1 MPCDYRQFE
10 AQAESLEKRVQALN
24 AKQNRTPDE
33 RDECLSLMGQIH
45 ALEGAAGRV
54 KEAELADLRASIA
67 NGTAVTGPGSYAFD
81 GGAVQDFHAYLKS
94 GGEIRNSMSS
104 GSDPGGGYLVPEPE
118 HAALLEVRRAIDP
131 ILRLATNFQMTGSD
145 TMYLPRK
152 ATIGEALSAVESAA
166 RPETDAPTF
175 TSGTLVARDYYAS
188 QKVTQ
193 LLLDSV
199 AGIESMLTSWLYA
212 DAYGAFSH
220 DLAVGTGSGEPLG
233 LFGGGGFFAHYP
245 SGSGTALVNTCFIGV
260 ACALHPDFLPNAAWL
275 MNGTTLATI
284 SMFSH
289 PGNDTQLLVDWSS
302 GSPRLLGYPIYR
314 CDAAPQIGAGTF
326 PIAFGDISQAM
337 VTGVHRAP
345 SVIRNP
351 YSEPPFV
358 LFQQLA
364 RLAGTPW
371 NAEACIL
378 VEVAAS

>member
-1 MPCDYRQFE
+1 MAYFDYRRL
-10 AQAESLEKRVQALN
+10 QADAAKLEPRIKQLN
-24 AKQNRTPDE
+24 GKADRTADE
-33 RDECLSLMGQIH
+33 RDELLSLMAQTH
-45 ALEGAAGRV
+45 ALEGAALQVR
-54 KEAELADLRASIA
+54 EAEITEMQASIA
-67 NGTAVTGPGSYAFD
+67 RGTARIVGEGYGS
-81 GGAVQDFHAYLKS
+81 GAGVSDFHAYLKN
-94 GGEIRNSMSS
+94 GGDIRNSMSS
-104 GSDPGGGYLVPEPE
+104 GSDPGGGYIVPEPE

-145 TMYLPRK
+145 TMLLPRK
-152 ATIGEALSAVESAA
+152 ATIGEALTAAESAA

-175 TSGTLVARDYYAS
+175 TSGSLVAHDYYAS
-188 QKVTQ
+188 QRVTQ

-199 AGIESMLTSWLYA
+199 AGIEGMLTSWLYA

-220 DLAVGTGSGEPLG
+220 DLAVGTGAGEPLG
-233 LFGGGGFFAHYP
+233 LFGGGGFFTHYP
-245 SGSGTALVNTCFIGV
+245 SGNGSALVNTTFLGV

-289 PGNDTQLLVDWSS
+289 PGNATQLLVDWTS
-302 GSPRLLGYPIYR
+302 GAPRLLGYPIYR

-337 VTGVHRAP
+337 VTGTHRPP

-371 NAEACIL
+371 NSEACIL